1 MNPFYFGESAS
12 PLFGAFHP
20 ARAAAGEG
28 EAPAVLLCYPIGSE
42 YLRAHR
48 AFRQLTS
55 LLTRAGCAVLRFDY
69 FGTGDSAGD
78 AEEATAEAWLANV
91 GAAID
96 ELKDA
101 AGVARVSLAGL
112 RFGATLAAVAARD
125 RDDVDAIVLW
135 DPFLSGPACL
145 AAMGIDGEA
154 VDRDGVVGSG
164 GFAVSPALRR
174 GIAALGLGEGNPAE
188 GPEAHV
194 VVSAPDAEAEALAR
208 RWRDAGRA
216 ASYACVPSEGDW
228 AKGDRFG
235 SALIPQAIIQDVVR
249 RLTRGVGG

>member
-1 MNPFYFGESAS
+1 MNPFYFGESAR

-20 ARAAAGEG
+20 ARVAAGEG

-69 FGTGDSAGD
+69 FGSGDSAGD
-78 AEEATAEAWLANV
+78 AEEATVEAWLANV

-101 AGVARVSLAGL
+101 AGVPRVSLAGL
-112 RFGATLAAVAARD
+112 RFGAMLAAVAVRD

-145 AAMGIDGEA
+145 AAMGIGGELA
-154 VDRDGVVGSG
+154 DRGEVVGSG

-174 GIAALGLGEGNPAE
+174 GIAALGLGEGTPAE
-188 GPEAHV
+188 GPETHV
-194 VVSAPDAEAEALAR
+194 VVSAPDAEAEGLAR
-208 RWRDAGRA
+208 RWRDGGRA

-235 SALIPQAIIQDVVR
+235 SALIPQAIIQEVVR
-249 RLTRGVGG
+249 RLTRGAGA